1 MKTEL
6 IFTTLLILV
15 SSLSK
20 YKVTNKQIDESSYM
34 FELDYFGSEAFYV
47 KNTSNIIKQ
56 LKFEFKALSSMDFHI
71 KITDSKNKRFEVP
84 QGGVFPTDTL
94 ANKSSPI
101 SSSAFNFSYTEN
113 PFDFRVFR
121 KVGNVTLFSSY
132 EGELI
137 FSEYYLQIKTE
148 IPGQQTYGLG

>member
-20 YKVTNKQIDESSYM
+20 YKVTDKQIDESSYT

-56 LKFEFKALSSMDFHI
+56 LKFEFKALSPMDFHI

-101 SSSAFNFSYTEN
+101 SSSAFNFSYT
-113 PFDFRVFR
+113 
-121 KVGNVTLFSSY
+121 
-132 EGELI
+132 
-137 FSEYYLQIKTE
+137 
-148 IPGQQTYGLG
+148 